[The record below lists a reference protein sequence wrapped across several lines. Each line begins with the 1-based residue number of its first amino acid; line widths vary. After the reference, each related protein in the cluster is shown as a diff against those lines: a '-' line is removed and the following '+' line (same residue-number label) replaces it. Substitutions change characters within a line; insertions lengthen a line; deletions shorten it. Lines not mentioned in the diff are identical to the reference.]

1 MAHFLHEPDAVFK
14 SLTVAAKT
22 RNQKLFQIVD
32 FSNSLFE
39 MDNRFF
45 MQIPG
50 KSVSWTT
57 FSDVFEI
64 YFWVVLFFA
73 AVILTL
79 AIYAIYQG
87 PIPLIFFL
95 SGGVWSGEA
104 ADQEM
109 LAPILLPHPPKAS
122 CATGNVGLN
131 LALGLVTSCCGC
143 QTA

>member
-22 RNQKLFQIVD
+22 RNQNLFQSVD

-95 SGGVWSGEA
+95 SGQVKLLIKKCWHLFCS
-104 ADQEM
+104 
-109 LAPILLPHPPKAS
+109 PIHPRLLVQRAMW
-122 CATGNVGLN
+122 V
-131 LALGLVTSCCGC
+131 
-143 QTA
+143 